1 MDTENKNNIFKILV
15 GVLSLLLI
23 VLAVYTIKL
32 YNDSKDTAIILQE
45 QKADIE
51 FELEELIDNYN
62 QVIEDNDI
70 KNKDLLDA
78 RERIVVLLDSVKDAE
93 TSVSLLRRYKGEIR
107 RLKSERVLL
116 LKKAD
121 SIIASNKLLAAERD
135 NTYLILNE
143 TNKKMDAVSEENRAM
158 AEKLRKASI
167 VSVVDLTPSAVVIRK
182 NGKIIDTKRANRA
195 KKIRACFTLAPN
207 AVAEAGDRML
217 YVQVINPNNNLLGKK
232 AELVFE
238 NGILNYSAAS
248 RVYYENEELDVCSI
262 VNAKEEDIIKGRYTI
277 NVFDGPNLVATSTM
291 ELK

>member
-1 MDTENKNNIFKILV
+1 MDAENKNNVFKILV

-51 FELEELIDNYN
+51 TELEDLIDNYN

-70 KNKDLLDA
+70 TDKELLAA
-78 RERIVVLLDSVKDAE
+78 RERIVILLDSVKGAE
-93 TSVSLLRRYKGEIR
+93 SNVSLLRRYKGEIK
-107 RLKSERVLL
+107 RLKNERVLL

-121 SIIASNKLLAAERD
+121 SMIASNKLLVAERD
-135 NTYLILNE
+135 NTYLVLNE

-158 AEKLRKASI
+158 AEKIKMASI
-167 VSVVDLTPSAVVIRK
+167 VAVVDLTPSAVIIRK

-207 AVAEAGDRML
+207 NVAEAGNRKL
-217 YVQVINPNNNLLGKK
+217 YVQVINPKNNLLGDKE
-232 AELVFE
+232 ELVFE
-238 NGILNYSAAS
+238 NGVLNYSTMTQ
-248 RVYYENEELDVCSI
+248 VYYENDELDVCAI
-262 VNAKEEDIIKGRYTI
+262 VNAKEEDIIKGNYTI
-277 NVFDGPNLVATSTM
+277 NVFDGSNLVATSTM
-291 ELK
+291 ALK

>member
-1 MDTENKNNIFKILV
+1 MDTENKNNVFKILV

>member
-1 MDTENKNNIFKILV
+1 MDTENKNNVFKILV

-93 TSVSLLRRYKGEIR
+93 TNVSLLRRYKGEIR

>member
-1 MDTENKNNIFKILV
+1 MDAENKNNVFKILV

-51 FELEELIDNYN
+51 TELEDLIDNYN

-70 KNKDLLDA
+70 TDKELLAA
-78 RERIVVLLDSVKDAE
+78 RERIVILLDSVKGAE
-93 TSVSLLRRYKGEIR
+93 SNVSLLRRYKGEIK
-107 RLKSERVLL
+107 RLKNERVLL

-121 SIIASNKLLAAERD
+121 SMIASNKLLVAERD
-135 NTYLILNE
+135 NTYLVLNE

-158 AEKLRKASI
+158 AEKIKMASI
-167 VSVVDLTPSAVVIRK
+167 VAVVDLAPSAVIIRK

-207 AVAEAGDRML
+207 TIAEAGNRKL
-217 YVQVINPNNNLLGKK
+217 YVQVINPKNNLLGDKE
-232 AELVFE
+232 ELVFE
-238 NGILNYSAAS
+238 NGVLNYSTMTQ
-248 RVYYENEELDVCSI
+248 VYYENDELMF
-262 VNAKEEDIIKGRYTI
+262 A
-277 NVFDGPNLVATSTM
+277 L
-291 ELK
+291 L